1 MTKAKQSN
9 AITAMV
15 KTSQGATVKMV
26 SAKPSLSDADVLDL
40 AVQAG
45 NASAGVA
52 DAHALLASTSEVL
65 NKVITNLKNGGFK
78 IVDLRSKEKS
88 TVEGKQCALF
98 KSAFIDAVVDAGKT
112 EKTAGIY
119 YDAVALA
126 FKTGK
131 PVDLNPA
138 KKSGGAKKSGDDK
151 SPVAIVDLLAK
162 IYNHPDYEKTLSDA
176 TQKNIESVLLAKK
189 YL

>member
-1 MTKAKQSN
+1 MKKANNNVMQSIVN
-9 AITAMV
+9 
-15 KTSQGATVKMV
+15 TSQGAKVKIT
-26 SAKPSLSDADVLDL
+26 SAKPSLSDSDITDL
-40 AVQAG
+40 AIQAG
-45 NASAGVA
+45 TASVGVS

-88 TVEGKQCALF
+88 TIEGKQCALF

-126 FKTGK
+126 LKTGK

-138 KKSGGAKKSGDDK
+138 KKSGAKKSGEDK
-151 SPVAIVDLLAK
+151 APTPMVELLAK
-162 IYNHPDYEKTLSDA
+162 VYNNLDFEKVLSENA
-176 TQKNIESVLLAKK
+176 QKEIVAYLVAKK

>member
-1 MTKAKQSN
+1 MKKATQSN
-9 AITAMV
+9 VMQSIV
-15 KTSQGATVKMV
+15 NTSQGAKVKITSV
-26 SAKPSLSDADVLDL
+26 KPSLSDSDITDL

-45 NASAGVA
+45 KASVGVS

-65 NKVITNLKNGGFK
+65 NKVIANLKSGGFK

-126 FKTGK
+126 LKTGK

-138 KKSGGAKKSGDDK
+138 KKSGAKKSGDADK
-151 SPVAIVDLLAK
+151 NPVAIVDLLAK
-162 IYNHPDYEKTLSDA
+162 IYNHPDYEKTLNDA
-176 TQKNIESVLLAKK
+176 TQKDIEAVLLAKK

>member
-1 MTKAKQSN
+1 MKKATQSN
-9 AITAMV
+9 AIATMV
-15 KTSQGATVKMV
+15 KTSQGATVKVV
-26 SAKPSLSDADVLDL
+26 SAKPSLSDSDITDL
-40 AVQAG
+40 AIQAG
-45 NASAGVA
+45 SASAKVA
-52 DAHALLASTSEVL
+52 DAHTLLASTSEVL

-126 FKTGK
+126 LKTGK

-138 KKSGGAKKSGDDK
+138 KKSGAKKSGDADK
-151 SPVAIVDLLAK
+151 TQVAIVELLAK
-162 IYNHPDYEKTLSDA
+162 IYNHPDYEKTLNDA
-176 TQKNIESVLLAKK
+176 TQKNIEEVLVAKK

>member
-1 MTKAKQSN
+1 MKKATQSN
-9 AITAMV
+9 VMQSIV
-15 KTSQGATVKMV
+15 NTSQGAKVKIT
-26 SAKPSLSDADVLDL
+26 STKPSLSDSDITDL
-40 AVQAG
+40 AIQAG
-45 NASAGVA
+45 SASAKVA
-52 DAHALLASTSEVL
+52 DAHSLLASTSEVL
-65 NKVITNLKNGGFK
+65 NKVITNLKSGGFK

-126 FKTGK
+126 LKTGK

-138 KKSGGAKKSGDDK
+138 KKSGAKKSGDADK
-151 SPVAIVDLLAK
+151 TQVAIVELLAK
-162 IYNHPDYEKTLSDA
+162 IYNHPDYEKTLNDA
-176 TQKNIESVLLAKK
+176 AQKNIEEVLVAKK

>member
-15 KTSQGATVKMV
+15 KTSQGATVKVV

-45 NASAGVA
+45 NATVGVG
-52 DAHALLASTSEVL
+52 DAQALLASTSETL

-88 TVEGKQCALF
+88 TIEGKQCALF

-112 EKTAGIY
+112 EKTASIY

>member
-1 MTKAKQSN
+1 MTKAKQTN
-9 AITAMV
+9 AIATMV
-15 KTSQGATVKMV
+15 KTSQGATVKVV
-26 SAKPSLSDADVLDL
+26 SAKPSLSDSDITDL

-45 NASAGVA
+45 KASVGVS

-119 YDAVALA
+119 YDAVTLAL
-126 FKTGK
+126 KTGK
-131 PVDLNPA
+131 DVDLNPA
-138 KKSGGAKKSGDDK
+138 KKSGAKKSGDADK
-151 SPVAIVDLLAK
+151 TPVAIIDLLAK
-162 IYNHPDYEKTLSDA
+162 LYNHPDYEKTLNS
-176 TQKNIESVLLAKK
+176 TSQKDIEAILLAKK

>member
-1 MTKAKQSN
+1 MKKQSN
-9 AITAMV
+9 VMQSIV
-15 KTSQGATVKMV
+15 NTSQGAKVKIT
-26 SAKPSLSDADVLDL
+26 SIKPSLSDSDITDL

-45 NASAGVA
+45 KASVGVS
-52 DAHALLASTSEVL
+52 DAHSLLASTSEVL
-65 NKVITNLKNGGFK
+65 NKVITNLKSGGFK
-78 IVDLRSKEKS
+78 VVDLRSKEKS

-112 EKTAGIY
+112 QKTADIY

-126 FKTGK
+126 LKTGK

-138 KKSGGAKKSGDDK
+138 KKSGGAKKSGDADK
-151 SPVAIVDLLAK
+151 TPVAIVELLAK
-162 IYNHPDYEKTLSDA
+162 IYNHPDYEKTLNDA
-176 TQKNIESVLLAKK
+176 TQKDIEAVLVAKK